1 MGNDINKSRELEV
14 SLQLVNDKLHFMA
27 YTDFEKPVSIDYV
40 PPFGDNLGYTS
51 LELLLMSLASCYGST
66 LQLLFK
72 KMNKTITNMEIK
84 TNGQRKE
91 THPTCF
97 FLITIDFTFKSNN
110 LESADVEKAI
120 KIAEDSLCP
129 VYAMIKGNVEV
140 KTNYTI
146 LSNKD

>member
-1 MGNDINKSRELEV
+1 MNKDINKSKELEV
-14 SLQLVNDKLHFMA
+14 SLQLVNNKLHFMA
-27 YTDFEKPVSIDYV
+27 YTDFDKPVSIDYV

-72 KMNKTITNMEIK
+72 KMNKTITSMDIK

-97 FLITIDFTFKSNN
+97 SLITIDFTLESTD

-120 KIAEDSLCP
+120 KIAEESLCP
-129 VYAMIKGNVEV
+129 VYAMVKGNVEV
-140 KTNYTI
+140 KTTYTI
-146 LSNKD
+146 I